1 MGDDVR
7 APDRYP
13 GMIGVGD
20 LVVDTTEP
28 MRKRVVWTV
37 LGTDQDMLWLK
48 DAGASYPKYR
58 TTHSGD
64 CYIVRG

>member
-1 MGDDVR
+1 MQ
-7 APDRYP
+7 APERYP
-13 GMIGVGD
+13 GMIGRGD
-20 LVVDTTEP
+20 LVIDTTEP

-37 LGTDQDMLWLK
+37 LAIDQDMLWLK
-48 DAGASYPKYR
+48 DAGASFPKYR